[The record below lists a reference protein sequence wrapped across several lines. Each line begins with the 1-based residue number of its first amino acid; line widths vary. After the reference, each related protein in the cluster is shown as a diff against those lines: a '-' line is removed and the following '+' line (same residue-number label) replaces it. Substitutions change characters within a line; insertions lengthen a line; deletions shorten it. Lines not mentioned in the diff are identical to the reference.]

1 MQSERKRGERD
12 VFIEQSGGV
21 CENFTLKAIVTTW
34 ALLSVKHGTTA
45 KFREEEQ
52 CGNTAFKKGHR
63 GLCIKKR
70 FQQQT
75 FDTVKSVMGLL
86 E

>member
-1 MQSERKRGERD
+1 MISKCEHPGLSAWALNPMTSDFIINTEKRGERD

-45 KFREEEQ
+45 KSREEE
-52 CGNTAFKKGHR
+52 
-63 GLCIKKR
+63 
-70 FQQQT
+70 
-75 FDTVKSVMGLL
+75 
-86 E
+86 